1 MTANTLIREA
11 NKVLKKAVTEV
22 RKNQVSLPSSAVQQ
36 IIQLQQ
42 QVVQLRDTAI
52 VLHRESGWT
61 LEEIAVAFDIS
72 PARVSQISRHIAPN
86 KTRRI
91 RVKKS
96 R

>member
-1 MTANTLIREA
+1 MPANTLIRDA
-11 NKVLKKAVTEV
+11 NKALKKAVTEV
-22 RKNQVSLPSSAVQQ
+22 RKNQVPLPTSTVQQ

-72 PARVSQISRHIAPN
+72 PARVSQISRRVTPN